1 LDSFFHLDDAQKSFI
16 LRVGTTFAA
25 DICSTH
31 ARPAA
36 PYTSH
41 LRGSPGTGKSLLILL
56 LQKLCALIVEHHL
69 CSQDEIDSCIL
80 LVTHNGAPA
89 QLIGG
94 QTLDSVI
101 NSFSP
106 AASLE
111 GVFLGG
117 VCLVV
122 VEECSSVRWW
132 KLALLSIG
140 FCHPK
145 SGGSSNHMNTLDGV
159 SVVAVYDV
167 CQLGPVK
174 DSNIFCSL
182 REFQIILSK

>member
-1 LDSFFHLDDAQKSFI
+1 MLLRGFVASWILFFHLDDAQKSFV

-41 LRGSPGTGKSLLILL
+41 LRGSPGTGKSLLILS

-80 LVTHNGAPA
+80 LVTHDGARA
-89 QLIGG
+89 QLIGV

-111 GVFLGG
+111 NVFLGG
-117 VCLVV
+117 VRLVV
-122 VEECSSVRWW
+122 VEERFSSLVETCFTVYR
-132 KLALLSIG
+132 LLSSQVRR
-140 FCHPK
+140 FWQPHE
-145 SGGSSNHMNTLDGV
+145 S
-159 SVVAVYDV
+159 
-167 CQLGPVK
+167 
-174 DSNIFCSL
+174 F
-182 REFQIILSK
+182 